1 MLAVAYRQSG
11 EANCLFRQGDVAQA
25 VALYETTLVV
35 YRQFAAQ
42 RAVAWTLWNLAHA
55 AAVVGDSGRVAALL
69 HESMTIFQARNEKAG
84 IACCA
89 AALHG
94 EWAPAREPLRQ

>member
-1 MLAVAYRQSG
+1 M
-11 EANCLFRQGDVAQA
+11 AQA

-35 YRQFAAQ
+35 YRQFDAQ

-55 AAVVGDSGRVAALL
+55 AAVAGDSGRMAALL
-69 HESMTIFQARNEKAG
+69 HESMAIFQTRNEAAG

-89 AALHG
+89 AALRG
-94 EWAPAREPLRQ
+94 EWAVREPLRQ